1 MWNLDENLKKEPLY
15 VRIYMQIKK
24 MIQEGKFK
32 EHQKLPS
39 KRKLAQTLKVS
50 PLTVEQAY
58 LQLIAEGYVYAI
70 EKSGYFVN
78 VQVEMLLQN
87 KKIPATYKQ
96 DETIKENYQYSF
108 ETHTI
113 DTSLFPRSTW
123 AKLTRQVLVDYD
135 YEILNE
141 SHPQGLFLLRN
152 EIARYLEI
160 YRGMK
165 VDVNQIVLGSGST
178 SIIGILVEILGR
190 HNHYAM
196 EDPGYQKIYQL
207 FKANDVKLSLIELNE
222 FGLSIESLKKSQA
235 SIVHITPSHQFPTGI
250 VMPIQRRVELLNWAQ
265 ERKDRF
271 IIEDDYDS
279 EFRYQGK
286 PIPAL
291 QGLDQHD
298 SIIYMNTFT
307 KTLAPSFRINYMV
320 LPKRLIL
327 TYKNISNYH
336 GCTVPNLE
344 QYILY
349 SFMNKGYFE
358 RHINKMRNLY
368 KQKLD
373 TIMDIIQAYPDF
385 EIKNYEAGLHCIL
398 CISKAIEVNKLTNF
412 LEFSKIK
419 ISPLMNKGKIKLF
432 QNQTQLILG
441 YAGIPIEKIDH
452 HIHKLLHALVTYLN
466 EFSKNQSFR

>member
-1 MWNLDENLKKEPLY
+1 MWNLDERLKNEPLY
-15 VRIYMQIKK
+15 VRIYIQIKQ
-24 MIQEGKFK
+24 MIQEKKFK

-58 LQLIAEGYVYAI
+58 QQLIAEGYVYAI

-78 VQVEMLLQN
+78 VQVEMLLQP
-87 KKIPATYKQ
+87 KKINTPQQQAPIT
-96 DETIKENYQYSF
+96 KEAFQYSF

-113 DTSLFPRSTW
+113 DTSLFPRSIW

-141 SHPQGLFLLRN
+141 SHPQGLYLLRN

-165 VDVNQIVLGSGST
+165 VDVDQIVLGSGST
-178 SIIGILVEILGR
+178 SLIGILVELLGR
-190 HNHYAM
+190 HNHYAI
-196 EDPGYQKIYQL
+196 ENPGYQKIYQL
-207 FKANDVKLSLIELNE
+207 FKANDVKLSLIALDEM
-222 FGLSIESLKKSQA
+222 GLSIDSLIKSQA
-235 SIVHITPSHQFPTGI
+235 SIVHITPSHQYPTGI
-250 VMPIQRRVELLNWAQ
+250 VMPIQRRIELLNWAQ
-265 ERKDRF
+265 KREDRF

-320 LPKRLIL
+320 LPKRLINRY
-327 TYKNISNYH
+327 THMSNYH

-349 SFMNKGYFE
+349 IFMNQGHFE

-368 KQKLD
+368 KQKID
-373 TIMDIIQAYPDF
+373 TIIDIKQAYPDF
-385 EIKNYEAGLHCIL
+385 EIKNYEAGLHCLLVIHRQL
-398 CISKAIEVNKLTNF
+398 DVDKLMQYLKT
-412 LEFSKIK
+412 SHIK
-419 ISPLMNKGKIKLF
+419 ISVLVKGDDHSSETVLV
-432 QNQTQLILG
+432 LG
-441 YAGIPIEKIDH
+441 YAGIPINQIEQYM
-452 HIHKLLHALVTYLN
+452 TYLF
-466 EFSKNQSFR
+466 EKLHTHMIS